1 MPYVVGL
8 TGGIGSGKSTIGNLF
23 SALGVPVIDADII
36 ARKVV
41 EKGSPLLAELV
52 SHFGIDV
59 LTEQGE
65 LNRAKLREI
74 IFSHP
79 DKKTWLN
86 QLLHPAIR
94 NEMLAQVEQ
103 CQQPYVILMV
113 PLLIENNL
121 IHLCDRI
128 LVVDVLP
135 ETQIERATKRDNNK
149 AEIIQNIMASQVS
162 REKRLSYA
170 DDIIDNNQPLEQN
183 LEKIKKQIN
192 ELHQIYLKKTEE
204 KQCQN

>member
-1 MPYVVGL
+1 MPYIVGL
-8 TGGIGSGKSTIGNLF
+8 TGGIGSGKRTIGGLF
-23 SALGVPVIDADII
+23 TALGVPVVDDDKI
-36 ARKVV
+36 ARQVV
-41 EKGSPLLAELV
+41 EKGSPLLAELC
-52 SHFGIDV
+52 SHFGTDV

-79 DKKTWLN
+79 NEKTWLN

-121 IHLCDRI
+121 PHLCDRI
-128 LVVDVLP
+128 LVVDVQP
-135 ETQIERATKRDNNK
+135 ETQIERAIKRDNNK
-149 AEIIQNIMASQVS
+149 LEIIQNIMASQVS

-170 DDIIDNNQPLEQN
+170 DDIIDNNQPLEKN
-183 LEKIKKQIN
+183 LGKIKKQIN
-192 ELHQIYLKKTEE
+192 ELHKIYLKKAEE

>member
-1 MPYVVGL
+1 MPYIVGL
-8 TGGIGSGKSTIGNLF
+8 TGGIGSGKSTIGGLF
-23 SALGVPVIDADII
+23 SALGVPVVDADII
-36 ARKVV
+36 ARQVV
-41 EKGSPLLAELV
+41 EKGSPLLAELC
-52 SHFGIDV
+52 SHFGTDV

-79 DKKTWLN
+79 NEKTWLN

-113 PLLIENNL
+113 PLL
-121 IHLCDRI
+121 
-128 LVVDVLP
+128 VDVQP
-135 ETQIERATKRDNNK
+135 ETQIERAIKRDNNK
-149 AEIIQNIMASQVS
+149 LEIIQNIMASQVS

-170 DDIIDNNQPLEQN
+170 DDIIDNNQPLEKN
-183 LEKIKKQIN
+183 LGKIKKQIN
-192 ELHQIYLKKTEE
+192 ELHKIYLKKAEE